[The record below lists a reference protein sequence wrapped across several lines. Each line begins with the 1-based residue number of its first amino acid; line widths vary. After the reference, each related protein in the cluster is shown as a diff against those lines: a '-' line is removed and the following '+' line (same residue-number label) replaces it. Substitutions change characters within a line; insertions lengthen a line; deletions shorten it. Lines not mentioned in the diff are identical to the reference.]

1 MGQDATASC
10 PGQGQFAVVVCI
22 VSCINL
28 WAGNPLWNV
37 RISGQMI
44 AFVLLRVLLV
54 LLLVAANAFFA
65 AAEFA
70 LVSVRDTRIQQLIDA
85 RRIGARI
92 LQRLH
97 RRLDEVVN
105 GVQLGVTVV
114 SLTLGWIGE
123 PMVAHFVES
132 FQFLQR
138 VPHAMVYAHTI
149 AIVIAFGLITFMHVI
164 LGELVP
170 KSLALQRAE
179 QVALAVAAPMDVF
192 LTLTRPVTFIM
203 GKSAGYVLRIFGLRK
218 MRQGPVHSPD
228 EVKLIV
234 SASRELGQI
243 AQAQEE
249 MVHHAL
255 ELENITAREVMVP
268 RPDIFS
274 LPGDLTLQEALDHVV
289 EEQHSRVP
297 VYDPKSGPEHII
309 GVLYAKDLMRW
320 VLRLTARPLHPMPA
334 RGPDVRIGDMKIGE
348 TTIGEMKISQMMH
361 DALVVPETKPLS
373 ELLDEFKERKR
384 HMAIVVDE
392 FGSTAGLITV
402 EDILEQLVGEIEDE
416 FDVVPHQ
423 PSALGES
430 KSLVLDGTVGLR
442 DLESQY
448 DLLLPRDAGFETLA
462 GFMLSRLQKIPAIGD
477 SCYYGGR
484 RFTVQEMDG
493 YRISRVKIEDVQPV
507 AVQAGA

>member
-1 MGQDATASC
+1 
-10 PGQGQFAVVVCI
+10 
-22 VSCINL
+22 
-28 WAGNPLWNV
+28 
-37 RISGQMI
+37 MI
-44 AFVLLRVLLV
+44 AFVLLRVLLIV
-54 LLLVAANAFFA
+54 FLVAANAFFA

-70 LVSVRDTRIQQLIDA
+70 LVSVRDTRIQQLIDT

-92 LQRLH
+92 VQRLH
-97 RRLDEVVN
+97 RNLDEVVN

-123 PMVAHFVES
+123 PMVARFVES
-132 FQFLQR
+132 FRFLHE

-149 AIVIAFGLITFMHVI
+149 AIVIAFGLITAMHVI

-179 QVALAVAAPMDVF
+179 QVALAVSGPMEVF
-192 LTLTRPVTFIM
+192 LTLTRPLIFIM
-203 GKSAGYVLRIFGLRK
+203 SKAAGTVLRVFGLRK
-218 MRQGPVHSPD
+218 MRQGTVHSAD

-234 SASRELGQI
+234 SASKELGQI
-243 AQAQEE
+243 GASQEA

-274 LPGDLTLQEALDHVV
+274 LPGDLTLPEAIDRVV
-289 EEQHSRVP
+289 EEQHSRIP
-297 VYDPKSGPEHII
+297 VYDPKSGPEHITGI
-309 GVLYAKDLMRW
+309 LYAKDLMRW
-320 VLRLTARPLHPMPA
+320 AGSRLTARPLQSVPP
-334 RGPDVRIGDMKIGE
+334 RI
-348 TTIGEMKISQMMH
+348 TEMKVSQIMH

-373 ELLDEFKERKR
+373 ELLEEFRERKR

-416 FDVVPHQ
+416 FDVVIQHV
-423 PSALGES
+423 AHFGES
-430 KSLVLDGTVGLR
+430 KMLLLDGTMGLR

-462 GFMLSRLQKIPAIGD
+462 GFLLSRLQKIPEVGD
-477 SCYYGGR
+477 NCYYGGR
-484 RFTVQEMDG
+484 RFTVEEMDG
-493 YRISRVKIEDVQPV
+493 HRIARVRIEDAQP
-507 AVQAGA
+507 AAAQAGD

>member
-1 MGQDATASC
+1 
-10 PGQGQFAVVVCI
+10 
-22 VSCINL
+22 
-28 WAGNPLWNV
+28 
-37 RISGQMI
+37 MI
-44 AFVLLRVLLV
+44 AFVLLRVFLV

-70 LVSVRDTRIQQLIDA
+70 LVSVRDTRIQQLIEA
-85 RRIGARI
+85 HRIGARTV
-92 LQRLH
+92 QKLH
-97 RRLDEVVN
+97 RNLDEVVN
-105 GVQLGVTVV
+105 GVQLGITIV

-123 PMVAHFVES
+123 PIVARIVES
-132 FQFLQR
+132 MGFVHE

-149 AIVIAFGLITFMHVI
+149 AIAIAFGLITFMHVI

-192 LTLTRPVTFIM
+192 LTLTRPLLFVM
-203 GKSAGYVLRIFGLRK
+203 SRSAGWVLQFFGLRK

-234 SASRELGQI
+234 TASRELGQI
-243 AQAQEE
+243 APGQEE
-249 MVHHAL
+249 LVHHAL

-274 LPGDLTLQEALDHVV
+274 LPGDLTLQEALEHVV

-309 GVLYAKDLMRW
+309 GVLYSKDLMRW
-320 VLRLTARPLHPMPA
+320 VLRLAARPLQPLPVRGSDVKSAEA
-334 RGPDVRIGDMKIGE
+334 R
-348 TTIGEMKISQMMH
+348 IGEMKISQVMH

-416 FDVVPHQ
+416 FDVILHQ
-423 PSALGES
+423 PSQPGES

-442 DLESQY
+442 DLESQH

-484 RFTVQEMDG
+484 RFTVEEMDG
-493 YRISRVKIEDVQPV
+493 HRISRVKIEDVQP
-507 AVQAGA
+507 AVVQT